1 MSPHSQRD
9 LFSLYLPLALSGILF
24 PLAPPVINAALA
36 RTSTPELALAAY
48 AVVLSISRPFTTPL
62 YSLRQ
67 VATALAVDRDIL
79 KHIRTLTLLLGG
91 CISAVLFLL
100 AVPPLYRFLT
110 LRVMGIP
117 QEIARIGPPVMA
129 VLAATP
135 LLAVGRGYY
144 QGILVRY
151 GKAGPIGTGALGYL
165 LVVALVMAAGVT
177 WLDIEGALLAAIA
190 LLAGQVLYLIM
201 VWQPGRRIVSSRIPE
216 RVLEARTSVRTL
228 RDTFFFY
235 LPLAV
240 STLLTSVVDPAIQ
253 AGMARLPQATVSL
266 AALPVCISLTWLAG
280 TPLWNLQQVA
290 IATVRDAQTY
300 AAVRRFTLMVSLLM
314 TMAMVVIAL
323 PPVSEFVFGTLI
335 GVSGPVKHLAVSG
348 FRWLAATPL
357 LMGLR
362 SLYYGTLTAQ
372 GATKRVQ
379 MSAVVKVVVLAL
391 ALSSGVLWGQ
401 TSGLHVAV
409 WATLISS
416 VAEIAVLRR
425 YALSVVLSP
434 KR

>member
-1 MSPHSQRD
+1 MSPPSQRD
-9 LFSLYLPLALSGILF
+9 LFSLFLPLALSGIFF

-48 AVVLSISRPFTTPL
+48 AVVLSISRPFTIPL

-67 VATALAVDRDIL
+67 VSTALAVDRDTL
-79 KHIRTLTLLLGG
+79 KHIRTLTLILGG
-91 CISAVLFLL
+91 CVSAVLFLL
-100 AVPPLYRFLT
+100 AVPPFYRFLT
-110 LRVMGIP
+110 ARVMGIP
-117 QEIARIGPPVMA
+117 REIARIGPPVLTI
-129 VLAATP
+129 LAATP

-177 WLDIEGALLAAIA
+177 WLRIEGALLAAFA
-190 LLAGQVLYLIM
+190 LLAGQVLYLIL
-201 VWQPGRRIVSSRIPE
+201 VWRPGRRIVSSRIPE
-216 RVLEARTSVRTL
+216 RVLEAPKAVRTL
-228 RDTFFFY
+228 RGTFFFY

-240 STLLTSVVDPAIQ
+240 STVLTSVADPAIQ
-253 AGMARLPQATVSL
+253 AGMAQLPQAAASL

-290 IATVRDAQTY
+290 IATVRDPQTY
-300 AAVRRFTLMVSLLM
+300 AAVRRFALMVSLLM
-314 TMAMVVIAL
+314 GLVMGVIAL
-323 PPVSEFVFGTLI
+323 PPVSEFVFGALI

-348 FRWLAATPL
+348 FRWLAVTPL

-362 SLYYGTLTAQ
+362 SLYYGALTAC

-379 MSAVVKVVVLAL
+379 MSAVVKVVVLFL
-391 ALSSGVLWGQ
+391 TLSAGVFWGQ
-401 TSGLHVAV
+401 TSGLYVAI

-425 YALSVVLSP
+425 YALSAVRTS
-434 KR
+434 RR